1 MAVKYKRGKNW
12 IRAHLFNVPVKEQL
26 HVSQPVVAS
35 ADVTFFKRSFGLC
48 VIRAPY
54 LKKNLYAQEVQTES
68 VDAYQQGRINLE
80 KRGYTIE
87 AIVLDGR
94 PGVRQLFSDVP
105 IQMGHF
111 HQKQIITRYLTN
123 NPK

>member
-1 MAVKYKRGKNW
+1 LAVKYKRGKNW

-26 HVSQPVVAS
+26 HVSQPIVAI
-35 ADVTFFKRSFGLC
+35 ADVTFFKRSFGIC

-68 VDAYQQGRINLE
+68 VDAYKQGRINLE

-105 IQMGHF
+105 IQIVTF
-111 HQKQIITRYLTN
+111 TRNRSL
-123 NPK
+123 PVI